1 MNIRLEA
8 TSNRGSFRLL
18 RSNDLICD
26 LRSTGLIICGAI
38 TEYNDQKIEIKPKS
52 VFQRHFD
59 ILKDGHNV
67 GAITMHRFQHIQIT
81 LKRADGAPPDSFVIK
96 RSGFFKMRYDL
107 MASDKRLL
115 TITSKFSWFN
125 FRYEY
130 LVEEHNHDY
139 PDEILNELLIYAGF
153 AANLNHARSRS

>member
-1 MNIRLEA
+1 LSIRLEA
-8 TSNRGSFRLL
+8 TSNRGSFRLFRL
-18 RSNDLICD
+18 NDFICD
-26 LRSTGLIICGAI
+26 VRSTGLLICGAT
-38 TEYNDQKIEIKPKS
+38 TEYDDQKIEIKPRS
-52 VFQRHFD
+52 VFQRRFD
-59 ILKDGHNV
+59 ILKDGHAV
-67 GAITMHRFQHIQIT
+67 GAITMHRFQPIQII
-81 LKRADGAPPDSFVIK
+81 LKRADGTPDDVFVIK

-107 MASDKRLL
+107 MALEQRLL

-153 AANLNHARSRS
+153 AASLNHARSRS